1 MNIYLS
7 SATLQSYEN
16 KNKSMDLFYNPIVI
30 FEDIEPFMIEQLK
43 DIKWSVSSSQIGNH
57 AFDILMIKNGDIKQE
72 DNICFIE
79 FRLAKKEVSFEYDNY
94 LCEVEFSANIETL
107 DRNII
112 PIRYK
117 SLAIVKTKWSKG
129 LI

>member
-43 DIKWSVSSSQIGNH
+43 NIKWSVSSSKIGNH
-57 AFDILMIKNGDIKQE
+57 IFDILMIKNSDIKQE
-72 DNICFIE
+72 ENIFFVE
-79 FRLAKKEVSFEYDNY
+79 FRLAKKDVLFEYDNY
-94 LCEVEFSANIETL
+94 LCEVEFSANLATL
-107 DRNII
+107 DKKII
-112 PIRYK
+112 PIGYK

>member
-30 FEDIEPFMIEQLK
+30 FEDIEPFMIEQLN
-43 DIKWSVSSSQIGNH
+43 DIKWSITSSKIGTH
-57 AFDILMIKNGDIKQE
+57 IFDILMVKNSDIKQE
-72 DNICFIE
+72 GNICFVE
-79 FRLAKKEVSFEYDNY
+79 FRLAKKDISFEYDNY
-94 LCEVEFSANIETL
+94 LCEVEFTANLEML
-107 DRNII
+107 DNNVI
-112 PIRYK
+112 PISYK
-117 SLAIVKTKWSKG
+117 SLAIVKTKWTKG

>member
-43 DIKWSVSSSQIGNH
+43 DIKWSVTSSKIGTYI
-57 AFDILMIKNGDIKQE
+57 FDILMIKNGDIKQE
-72 DNICFIE
+72 GNICFVE
-79 FRLAKKEVSFEYDNY
+79 FRLARKDISFEYDNY
-94 LCEVEFSANIETL
+94 LCEVEFSATFESL
-107 DRNII
+107 DNTI
-112 PIRYK
+112 PIKYK
-117 SLAIVKTKWSKG
+117 SLAIVKTKWTKG
-129 LI
+129 LV